1 MPGGEDYIQGITI
14 CNSLVFFRNCNH
26 FIVTGLN
33 DIYLDVQ
40 LQTELARQAG
50 TRSCKACMP
59 R

>member
-1 MPGGEDYIQGITI
+1 MQGITI
-14 CNSLVFFRNCNH
+14 CNYLVFFRNCNH

-33 DIYLDVQ
+33 DTYSDVQ
-40 LQTELARQAG
+40 LQPELARQAG